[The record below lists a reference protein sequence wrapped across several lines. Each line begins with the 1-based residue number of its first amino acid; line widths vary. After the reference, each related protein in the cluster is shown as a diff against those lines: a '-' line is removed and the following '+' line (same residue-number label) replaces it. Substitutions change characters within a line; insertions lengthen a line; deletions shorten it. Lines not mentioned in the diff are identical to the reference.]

1 MSFSFGVFDL
11 FNLGDSAPGPV
22 IASRLDF
29 AMAAEAAGV
38 SWRRGG

>member
-1 MSFSFGVFDL
+1 MSFSFGVFDS

-29 AMAAEAAGV
+29 AVAGDV
-38 SWRRGG
+38 